1 MTSRN
6 SFWASSKE
14 NHRRRIWV
22 WIVSIMV
29 QLMSY
34 VGVLTV
40 YLSRIRLWNSEG
52 AYRTYE
58 EFIAALHQG
67 TKDALAFQDN
77 LVPVLCGMAVMI
89 GMHGFSYLYDR
100 KKVDMYHSVPVNK
113 NKRFAVVYVNGI
125 IIYFVSTLVSLLI
138 GIVMAVAQNA
148 ADGEVMAAV
157 GLGFLWNL
165 LFFLVMYHT
174 VILAVMVTGNRF
186 ITLCVGGGIVIYEM
200 VLYSLIDAMK
210 YAFFQTVSGF
220 YVTYEPKFSVV
231 NDYFSN
237 IWKLKSA
244 EDVQSAARIVLPYYG
259 KWFILALV
267 ILAAAWLCYGKRPSE
282 AAGKAIAFPKM
293 EPVFK
298 VAAVIP
304 TGIGLGMWV
313 YSAAY
318 GSMTLTAASMVG
330 FGVIAC
336 AFIEV
341 IYDFDIKSMFKHPV
355 SSGVA
360 VAAVAVI
367 FLVFKFDLTG
377 FDKYIP
383 DVDKLDSIALCVD
396 YYGEFWDENFRYVGN
411 AEFSEKHMFLKDVEP
426 VVALAAKSQ
435 NEKAED
441 MDDCRVVNVLYR
453 LKSGKRVGRCFH
465 VDFSNPANEE
475 MMNRIVGAREF
486 KEGTYQIMTDEDSYA
501 KAVGATYSN
510 GATNLAIPAED
521 IPKLREAYLKDMEQ
535 LNFSL
540 VTGERPCGQ
549 VVIKMP
555 NWINDCL
562 YVYDSFENTIAYLQS
577 AEVFYPVELNV
588 EDIADITVTNFHN
601 ELNEVANEV
610 EPMGARYINT
620 RDVAAE
626 AAYVYDDDHTV
637 TKTFF
642 EESEFEQI
650 TKAIYPASMSSAWND
665 SRELDENYDVYI
677 TFKKDT
683 SYPYDRGN
691 FGVYY
696 KFYTGQ
702 APEFVVEGTALGADG
717 Q

>member
-22 WIVSIMV
+22 WIVSVMV
-29 QLMSY
+29 QLMAY
-34 VGVLTV
+34 VGILTV
-40 YLSRIRLWNSEG
+40 YLSRIRSWNSEG

-58 EFIAALHQG
+58 EFIAALHQA

-77 LVPVLCGMAVMI
+77 LALVLGGMALMI

-113 NKRFAVVYVNGI
+113 NKRFAVVYVNGL
-125 IIYFVSTLVSLLI
+125 IIYLVSTLVSLFI
-138 GIVMAVAQNA
+138 GIIVAAVQNA
-148 ADGEVMAAV
+148 ADGGVMAEV
-157 GLGFLWNL
+157 GLGFIWNL

-186 ITLCVGGGIVIYEM
+186 ITLCVGGGLVIYES
-200 VLYSLIDAMK
+200 VLYTLVDAMK
-210 YAFFQTVSGF
+210 YAFFETVSGF
-220 YVTYEPKFSVV
+220 YVTYEPKLSVI
-231 NDYFSN
+231 NDYFGN
-237 IWKLKSA
+237 IWELKSA

-267 ILAAAWLCYGKRPSE
+267 ILAAAWLCYSRRPSE

-313 YSAAY
+313 HSAAY
-318 GSMTLTAASMVG
+318 GSMALTAVSMVG

-341 IYDFDIKSMFKHPV
+341 IYDFDIKSLFKHPV

-377 FDKYIP
+377 FDEYVP
-383 DVDKLDSIALCVD
+383 DAEKLDSIALNVD
-396 YYGEFWDENFRYVGN
+396 YYGEYWDENFSYVGS
-411 AEFSEKHMFLKDVEP
+411 ADFSEEHMFLQDVEP
-426 VVALAAKSQ
+426 VLTLAAKSRK
-435 NEKAED
+435 EKPED

-453 LKSGKRVGRCFH
+453 LKSGRRVGRRFN

-475 MMNRIVGAREF
+475 LMNRIVGAREF
-486 KEGTYQIMTDEDSYA
+486 KEGTYQVMTDEESYA
-501 KAVGATYSN
+501 KALGITYGN
-510 GATNLAIPAED
+510 GVTNLAIPAED
-521 IPKLREAYLKDMEQ
+521 ASKLREAYLKDMER
-535 LNFSL
+535 LDFSL
-540 VTGERPCGQ
+540 VTEKRPCGQ
-549 VVIKMP
+549 ITIKFP
-555 NWINDCL
+555 NWIIDRMD
-562 YVYDSFENTIAYLQS
+562 VYDDFENTIAYLQS
-577 AEVFYPVELNV
+577 AEVFYPVELNP

-601 ELNEVANEV
+601 ELNEMPEQAEA
-610 EPMGARYINT
+610 ARYINT
-620 RDVAAE
+620 RDVVAE
-626 AAYVYDDDHTV
+626 ASYVYDDDHTV
-637 TKTFF
+637 TKTFL
-642 EESEFEQI
+642 EEEEFAQI
-650 TKAIYPASMSSAWND
+650 TKVIYPASMSSAWND
-665 SRELDENYDVYI
+665 GRELDENYDIYI

-683 SYPYDRGN
+683 SYPYDRSS

-702 APEFVVEGTALGADG
+702 VPKFVVEGTAIGADE

>member
-22 WIVSIMV
+22 WIVSVMV
-29 QLMSY
+29 QLMAY
-34 VGVLTV
+34 VGILTV
-40 YLSRIRLWNSEG
+40 YLSRIRSWNSEG

-58 EFIAALHQG
+58 EFIAALHQA

-77 LVPVLCGMAVMI
+77 LALVLGGMALMI

-113 NKRFAVVYVNGI
+113 NKRFAVVYVNGL
-125 IIYFVSTLVSLLI
+125 IIYLVSTLVSLFI
-138 GIVMAVAQNA
+138 GIIVAAVQNA
-148 ADGEVMAAV
+148 ADGGVMAEV
-157 GLGFLWNL
+157 GIGFIWNL

-186 ITLCVGGGIVIYEM
+186 ITLCVGGGLVIYES
-200 VLYSLIDAMK
+200 VLYTLVDAMK
-210 YAFFQTVSGF
+210 YAFFETVSGF
-220 YVTYEPKFSVV
+220 YVTYEPKLSVI
-231 NDYFSN
+231 NDYFGN
-237 IWKLKSA
+237 IWELKSA

-267 ILAAAWLCYGKRPSE
+267 ILAAAWLCYSRRPSE

-313 YSAAY
+313 HSAAY
-318 GSMTLTAASMVG
+318 GSMALTAVSMVG

-341 IYDFDIKSMFKHPV
+341 IYDFDIKSLFKHPV

-377 FDKYIP
+377 FDEYVP
-383 DVDKLDSIALCVD
+383 DAEKLDSIALNVD
-396 YYGEFWDENFRYVGN
+396 YYGEYWDENFSYVGS
-411 AEFSEKHMFLKDVEP
+411 ADFSEEHMFLQDVEP
-426 VVALAAKSQ
+426 VLTLAAKSRK
-435 NEKAED
+435 EKPED

-453 LKSGKRVGRCFH
+453 LKSGRRVGRRFN

-475 MMNRIVGAREF
+475 LMNRIVGAREF
-486 KEGTYQIMTDEDSYA
+486 KEGTYQVMTDEESYA
-501 KAVGATYSN
+501 KALGITYGN
-510 GATNLAIPAED
+510 GVTNLAIPAED
-521 IPKLREAYLKDMEQ
+521 ASKLREAYLKDMER
-535 LNFSL
+535 LDFSL
-540 VTGERPCGQ
+540 VTEKRPCGQ
-549 VVIKMP
+549 ITIKFP
-555 NWINDCL
+555 NWIIDRL
-562 YVYDSFENTIAYLQS
+562 DVYDDFENTIAYLQS
-577 AEVFYPVELNV
+577 AEVFYPVELNP

-601 ELNEVANEV
+601 ELNEMPEQAEA
-610 EPMGARYINT
+610 ARYINT
-620 RDVAAE
+620 RDVVAE
-626 AAYVYDDDHTV
+626 ASYVYDDDHTV
-637 TKTFF
+637 TKTFL
-642 EESEFEQI
+642 EEEEFAQI
-650 TKAIYPASMSSAWND
+650 TKVIYPASMSSAWND
-665 SRELDENYDVYI
+665 GRELDENYDIYI

-683 SYPYDRGN
+683 SYPYDRSS

-702 APEFVVEGTALGADG
+702 VPEFVVEGTALGADE